1 MKVHSNTLRR
11 LRVAIAAIFFMAITL
26 LFLDFTGSIHAY
38 LGWMARLQFLPAILS
53 ANILVIAAILILTL
67 VIGRIYCSV
76 ICPLGIFQD
85 GISHISGLRKKKK
98 LRFQYKSAHNIAR
111 YLILLFFIAAVVVGL
126 GSVFSLLAPY
136 SAYGRIVQNLFSP
149 IYLSINNFLAY
160 ISERSD
166 SYTFYSKDVWIKS
179 LPTFIIALL
188 TFIIITFLSWKN
200 GRAYCNTICP
210 VGTFLSFFAGK
221 AWFKI
226 HIDQD
231 KCVNCGVCSKKCKA
245 SCIDI
250 KNHKIDYT
258 RCVVCA
264 DCIDNCA
271 KKAISFSHIRKSK
284 SSATTD
290 MSRRAFLIGSTLL
303 VGSIAK
309 AQQKKKIDG
318 GLAIIEKK
326 KVPVRYTPIS
336 APGSLSLKSMYSH
349 CTSCGLCISVC
360 PNDVLRPSSSL
371 NHLMQPTLSY
381 ERGFCRP
388 ECTKC
393 SEVCPSGAI
402 KPIGRDVKSSTQI
415 GHAVWIKD
423 NCLPVRDGIHCGS
436 CARHCPSGAI
446 KMVKL
451 NPDESSS
458 PRVPAVNTEIC
469 IGCGACEYLCP
480 ARPFSAIYVEGN
492 EVHRI
497 I

>member
-1 MKVHSNTLRR
+1 M
-11 LRVAIAAIFFMAITL
+11 AAIFFAFITL
-26 LFLDFTGSIHAY
+26 LFLDFTGSIHAF
-38 LGWMARLQFLPAILS
+38 LGWMAKLQFLPAILS
-53 ANILVIAAILILTL
+53 ANIVVIAFILILTL
-67 VIGRIYCSV
+67 TMGRIYCSI
-76 ICPLGIFQD
+76 ICPLGVFQD
-85 GISHISGLRKKKK
+85 GVSHISGLRKKM
-98 LRFQYKSAHNIAR
+98 RFRYKPAHKIAR
-111 YLILLFFIAAVVVGL
+111 YLILLFFIVAIVLGL

-149 IYLSINNFLAY
+149 IYLSLNNFFAY
-160 ISERSD
+160 ISERFD

-210 VGTFLSFFAGK
+210 VGTILSFFANK

-226 HIDQD
+226 HIDKD
-231 KCVNCGVCSKKCKA
+231 KCVNCGVCAKKCKA

-250 KNHKIDYT
+250 KAHKIDYT

-264 DCIDNCA
+264 DCIDNCS
-271 KKAISFSHIRKSK
+271 KKAISFSHNYKKKPS
-284 SSATTD
+284 TTD
-290 MSRRAFLIGSTLL
+290 KSRRAFLIGSTLL
-303 VGSIAK
+303 VGSIAR

-336 APGSLSLKSMYSH
+336 APGSLSLKNMYSH
-349 CTSCGLCISVC
+349 CTSCGLCVSVC

-381 ERGFCRP
+381 EKGFCRP

-402 KPIGRDVKSSTQI
+402 KPISRDVKSSTQI

-423 NCLPVRDGIHCGS
+423 NCLPVRDGVHCGS

-446 KMVKL
+446 KMVRL
-451 NPDESSS
+451 IPDDPKS
-458 PRVPAVNTEIC
+458 PRVPTINTEIC

-480 ARPFSAIYVEGN
+480 ARPFSAIYIEGN

>member
-1 MKVHSNTLRR
+1 
-11 LRVAIAAIFFMAITL
+11 MAITL
-26 LFLDFTGSIHAY
+26 LFLDFTGSVHAY

-290 MSRRAFLIGSTLL
+290 TSRRAFLIGSTLL

-309 AQQKKKIDG
+309 AQQKKKSHY
-318 GLAIIEKK
+318 
-326 KVPVRYTPIS
+326 PVRHK
-336 APGSLSLKSMYSH
+336 KS
-349 CTSCGLCISVC
+349 GL
-360 PNDVLRPSSSL
+360 
-371 NHLMQPTLSY
+371 
-381 ERGFCRP
+381 
-388 ECTKC
+388 
-393 SEVCPSGAI
+393 
-402 KPIGRDVKSSTQI
+402 
-415 GHAVWIKD
+415 
-423 NCLPVRDGIHCGS
+423 
-436 CARHCPSGAI
+436 
-446 KMVKL
+446 
-451 NPDESSS
+451 
-458 PRVPAVNTEIC
+458 
-469 IGCGACEYLCP
+469 
-480 ARPFSAIYVEGN
+480 
-492 EVHRI
+492 
-497 I
+497 